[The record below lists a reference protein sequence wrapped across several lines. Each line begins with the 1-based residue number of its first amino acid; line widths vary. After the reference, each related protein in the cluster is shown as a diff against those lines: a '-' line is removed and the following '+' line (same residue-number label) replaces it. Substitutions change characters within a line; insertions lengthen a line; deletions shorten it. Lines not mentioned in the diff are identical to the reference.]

1 MLGEAALCRLD
12 VAQTVDASKFIQA
25 MTPRFVYRALP
36 LLACFIACTII
47 NLYYFPPTTIFPDET
62 RFLGSAARLIASGEF
77 WAGAG
82 RAWEMPGTALFFTP
96 AVWLFGAD
104 DAVIPIRVM
113 QSILL
118 IAQAILAGSIAR
130 RLFGK
135 GTAEIITIT
144 IVALYPFFLFY
155 QGLLLSETLF
165 TTLLVAAFAALY
177 WWRDRGL
184 GFDVAFVVTCLCFA
198 AATYARHTL
207 TFVPPLLIAAT
218 AWLNGM
224 RLRKSICRV
233 ARGGEPLRRFAQ
245 PLVDPQRHGVRNIR
259 SLRHQRRQISI
270 SAITPITPM
279 AASTG
284 ITMPILRSLK
294 DYLAIPDELEQQ
306 RKFYRLAIDY
316 IEANP
321 GAFFRVAAKK
331 FLRFW
336 NFVPNATEFKARSY
350 SLVSAAS
357 FGPVL
362 LLALA
367 CALRWWRRW
376 RSFAPIYLMIGY
388 FTLLHV
394 VVIASLR
401 YRLPIEPLLIVMAAG
416 LLAELIDR
424 WRGRAGHA
432 VRRLDVA
439 AADRSGIRPCAAS
452 RDSSTAESKLQR
464 RLLTPSPAP

>member
-47 NLYYFPPTTIFPDET
+47 NLYYFPPTTVFPDET

-224 RLRKSICRV
+224 RLRKTFV
-233 ARGGEPLRRFAQ
+233 VLLA
-245 PLVDPQRHGVRNIR
+245 
-259 SLRHQRRQISI
+259 
-270 SAITPITPM
+270 
-279 AASTG
+279 AASLYAALLSPWWIRNAMVFGTFVPFGTNGAMNLYLGNNAYNPNGG
-284 ITMPILRSLK
+284 IDWNHDADPKIFK

-376 RSFAPIYLMIGY
+376 RSFAPIYLLIGY

-432 VRRLDVA
+432 VPA
-439 AADRSGIRPCAAS
+439 A
-452 RDSSTAESKLQR
+452 
-464 RLLTPSPAP
+464 